1 MAERIPGVDVAQ
13 YQGEPDWG
21 AVRGAGHAF
30 AYIKATEGIGFV
42 SPTLDSQLAGAR
54 AAGLV
59 TGLYHFARPDTNG
72 PQQDAADFAAQL
84 ARLNSAGQG
93 NLPPCLDIEKDA
105 PNLGA
110 WVKGFIDALRGH
122 TGRNEIVVYASS
134 SWLQDKLATD
144 TWGDPGVFLWV
155 AHYDRPPGE
164 PGYLTDRVV
173 MHQHSSKG
181 RVPGI
186 SGDVD
191 VNVSMVPLPH
201 LTGAGAPP
209 PPPPPPAPA
218 PGDTYVVQPGDTLSG
233 IGAELGVDWREIAQ
247 LNGIADPELI
257 YVGQVL
263 KVPAGGSAPET
274 YVVQPGDSLSGI
286 GAKLGVDWREIAR
299 VNGIA
304 DPNAIQAGQRLTI
317 PR

>member
-1 MAERIPGVDVAQ
+1 MAERIPGIDVAQ
-13 YQGEPDWG
+13 HQGEPDWG

-30 AYIKATEGIGFV
+30 AYVKATEGIGWV
-42 SPTLDSQLAGAR
+42 SPTLDPQLAGAR
-54 AAGLV
+54 GAGMV

-72 PQQDAADFAAQL
+72 PQQEAADFAAQL
-84 ARLNSAGQG
+84 ARLNAAGQG

-134 SWLQDKLATD
+134 SWFQDKLATD
-144 TWGDPGVFLWV
+144 TWVDPGVFLWV
-155 AHYDRPPGE
+155 AHYGRAPGE

-173 MHQHSSKG
+173 IHQHSSEG
-181 RVPGI
+181 QVPGI
-186 SGDVD
+186 AGNVD
-191 VNVSMVPLPH
+191 LNVSMVPLQH

-209 PPPPPPAPA
+209 PPPPPPPA
-218 PGDTYVVQPGDTLSG
+218 PDPGGTYVVQPGDTLSG
-233 IGAELGVDWREIAQ
+233 IGAELGVDWREIAR
-247 LNGIADPELI
+247 LNGISDPDLI

-263 KVPAGGSAPET
+263 KVPGGAAPET
-274 YVVQPGDSLSGI
+274 YVVQPGDTLSGI
-286 GAKLGVDWREIAR
+286 GAKLGVDSREIAR

-304 DPNAIQAGQRLTI
+304 DPNQIQVGQRLTI